1 MSQLILQKVVEPF
14 LKTKKVPKLRSGLT
28 IRVHQKITEGN
39 KERIQIF
46 EGLIIKMSSGEGI
59 CKSFT
64 VRKVFQGVGV
74 EKIFP
79 LYAPCIDK
87 IEIIKEAKV
96 RRAKLYYIRER
107 AGKSARLKERHVS
120 NKAERLLAAHEPDV
134 QAVDSQIIE
143 ESAVTDLPELSQSE
157 VTTTVIDKPLDP
169 SSKED

>member
-14 LKTKKVPKLRSGLT
+14 LKTKKLPRLRCGLT
-28 IRVHQKITEGN
+28 VRVHQKITEGN

-46 EGLIIKMSSGEGI
+46 EGLVIKMSSGEGI

-87 IEIIKEAKV
+87 IAVIKEAKV

-107 AGKSARLKERHVS
+107 AGKSARLREKH
-120 NKAERLLAAHEPDV
+120 
-134 QAVDSQIIE
+134 I
-143 ESAVTDLPELSQSE
+143 
-157 VTTTVIDKPLDP
+157 
-169 SSKED
+169 SSKEDGGLVVDEIGIQKAESQVIEENVEKIATE